1 MEASLRLLGSP
12 AVHLPEGARDLPVD
26 KPASL
31 LYYLASRG
39 DWVTRS
45 ELAYLY
51 RPDAPEEVA
60 LGNVRVLLHR
70 ARSRGWPGELV
81 VEKARLRYDVDTDL
95 GAFRS
100 AAAGADW
107 ETALDLYRGEFLAG
121 VELHDAPAY
130 GSWLDAERA
139 DLGRQWRLAVLGQA
153 TRLRERGEHA
163 AAAGW
168 LRRLV
173 RDDPLD
179 EEAVAALLAA
189 LFAAGERQAA
199 AEAYQAL
206 ETVLRSELD
215 AEPERETVRLYETLA
230 ASEAGSAAAHVPAG
244 PALPRPLTRF
254 VGRRAELEALAGLLA
269 GDDARLV
276 TVHGLGGVGKTR
288 LALEAARRHLRE
300 SPREA
305 WFAQLATVGSREA
318 LFAAIAGALGLSPA
332 GPRPVEAQVADHLRG
347 RRGLL
352 LLDAFEG
359 VAAEAA
365 ALTDL
370 LAAAPELRLVVTSRV
385 ALGLNAETLFPLGGL
400 AVPPAAPDV
409 DPLAYD
415 AVRLFTDRAAAHAGA
430 RLAGT
435 ELASAAELARRVD
448 GLPLA
453 LELAAS
459 ATRTLT
465 VDALLARIEADVATL
480 ETDAPDVPERHRSLA
495 TVLAEATR
503 ALRTRERRA
512 LYALAL
518 FPGGFSSAAAEA
530 VAGVHPPL
538 LQRLAGAALVRRTEA
553 GRFVMHELVR
563 RYALGRLEPRARG
576 ELEARYVAYH
586 VGLLG
591 RLRVELR
598 GEGHA
603 AARRRLVAEVPNL
616 RHAVEVGLRSG
627 PAALAD
633 AMGPLVA
640 VLSILGHADEGL
652 GLFARLA
659 DAFAARGDAAL
670 AARARACQS
679 RMLFAGGRIA
689 EGWELLRPALPELEA
704 SGDEL
709 LQAALCWAA
718 MTMRLLGD
726 LEAAERHGERA
737 LALAEA
743 AGARGETAD
752 ALAVLALVHEEAGDA
767 RAALAAAER
776 CAALRRAEGDAVA
789 AVQADVRVVQIMTRD
804 LGDLAGAEAV
814 IGPALA
820 TARRVGDD
828 RLLGEAV
835 VTAAVVAG
843 QKGDVPAAV
852 ALSREALAIA
862 ERLGNVHHAVIGRS
876 NLAGYLSRLG
886 ELDEAR
892 ELLLGAL
899 ALSRQVGA
907 RGAAEQVLCLL
918 GENARLRRDH
928 LEAVGAY
935 AQAFE
940 AALAVRP
947 VNRSIAQG
955 VSLVAKLHADVGDH
969 ERAYALSEYL
979 LAEPLAQAPI
989 RALNGQVV
997 EERRSRLPP
1006 ARARAVAAE
1015 AATWDLGRVV
1025 TDEVALLADL
1035 RRRLER
1041 SPRAAPQAAP
1051 RP

>member
-1 MEASLRLLGSP
+1 
-12 AVHLPEGARDLPVD
+12 
-26 KPASL
+26 
-31 LYYLASRG
+31 
-39 DWVTRS
+39 
-45 ELAYLY
+45 
-51 RPDAPEEVA
+51 
-60 LGNVRVLLHR
+60 
-70 ARSRGWPGELV
+70 
-81 VEKARLRYDVDTDL
+81 
-95 GAFRS
+95 
-100 AAAGADW
+100 
-107 ETALDLYRGEFLAG
+107 
-121 VELHDAPAY
+121 
-130 GSWLDAERA
+130 
-139 DLGRQWRLAVLGQA
+139 
-153 TRLRERGEHA
+153 
-163 AAAGW
+163 
-168 LRRLV
+168 
-173 RDDPLD
+173 
-179 EEAVAALLAA
+179 
-189 LFAAGERQAA
+189 
-199 AEAYQAL
+199 
-206 ETVLRSELD
+206 
-215 AEPERETVRLYETLA
+215 
-230 ASEAGSAAAHVPAG
+230 
-244 PALPRPLTRF
+244 
-254 VGRRAELEALAGLLA
+254 
-269 GDDARLV
+269 
-276 TVHGLGGVGKTR
+276 
-288 LALEAARRHLRE
+288 
-300 SPREA
+300 
-305 WFAQLATVGSREA
+305 
-318 LFAAIAGALGLSPA
+318 
-332 GPRPVEAQVADHLRG
+332 
-347 RRGLL
+347 
-352 LLDAFEG
+352 LDAFEG
-359 VAAEAA
+359 V
-365 ALTDL
+365 
-370 LAAAPELRLVVTSRV
+370 
-385 ALGLNAETLFPLGGL
+385 
-400 AVPPAAPDV
+400 
-409 DPLAYD
+409 
-415 AVRLFTDRAAAHAGA
+415 
-430 RLAGT
+430 
-435 ELASAAELARRVD
+435 
-448 GLPLA
+448 
-453 LELAAS
+453 
-459 ATRTLT
+459 
-465 VDALLARIEADVATL
+465 
-480 ETDAPDVPERHRSLA
+480 
-495 TVLAEATR
+495 
-503 ALRTRERRA
+503 
-512 LYALAL
+512 
-518 FPGGFSSAAAEA
+518 AAEA

-862 ERLGNVHHAVIGRS
+862 ERLWNVHHAVIGRS

-907 RGAAEQVLCLL
+907 RGAAKQALCLL

-940 AALAVRP
+940 AALAIRP